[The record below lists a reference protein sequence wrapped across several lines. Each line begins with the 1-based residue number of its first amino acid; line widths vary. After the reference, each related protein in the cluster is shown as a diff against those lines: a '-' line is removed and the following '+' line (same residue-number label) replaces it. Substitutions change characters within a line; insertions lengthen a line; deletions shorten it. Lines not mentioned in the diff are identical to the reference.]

1 MSRPAGAG
9 RKSRPRS
16 RTRMTMEQTDSRV
29 TIAPVNR
36 RFADPPAGPWKRL
49 GRWVSRLAGQ
59 GRRQCLSRLRPGYVR
74 RVRETRRGE
83 CRSCGSCCDL
93 TFYCPFLNP
102 EKTVERCTHYEK
114 RPRTCRDFPVD
125 ALDLRLT
132 RAPCGYWFE
141 GEGEKA
147 PMRIP
152 LARYG
157 IREIVLFGGL
167 AAAGAALSA
176 AFFWYL
182 APAFAVGLGFVL
194 FFFCDPERRS
204 PSHPDVLL
212 APADGKVVQI
222 DEVDEPE
229 FLGQRA
235 HRVGI
240 FMSPLNVH
248 VNRAPC
254 DGEVEAV
261 EHRPGRFWRA
271 YKESASSENERTSLV
286 LGKAAGGRTRI
297 LVRQIAGVLA
307 RRIVCDVAVGDRVE
321 RGQRFGMVKFGSRA
335 EVVVPA
341 DSGLEWSVR
350 LGQRVRGGET
360 VLGVFR

>member
-1 MSRPAGAG
+1 M
-9 RKSRPRS
+9 
-16 RTRMTMEQTDSRV
+16 MMEQTDSRE

-36 RFADPPAGPWKRL
+36 RFVDPPDGAWKRF
-49 GRWVSRLAGQ
+49 GRWFSRLAGQ
-59 GRRQCLSRLRPGYVR
+59 GRRQYLSRLRPAYVE
-74 RVRETRRGE
+74 RVREVRRGE

-93 TFYCPFLNP
+93 TFHCPFLDP
-102 EKTVERCTHYEK
+102 EKTLERCTHYEK
-114 RPRTCRDFPVD
+114 RPRTCRDFPID

-132 RAPCGYWFE
+132 RVPCGYWFE
-141 GEGEKA
+141 GGGEKA

-167 AAAGAALSA
+167 AAAGVVLSA
-176 AFFWYL
+176 VYFWYL

-194 FFFCDPERRS
+194 FFFRDPERRV
-204 PSHPDVLL
+204 PSVPGVLVS
-212 APADGKVVQI
+212 PADGKVVQI
-222 DEVDEPE
+222 GEVDEPE

-261 EHRPGRFWRA
+261 AHRPGRFLRA
-271 YKESASSENERTSLV
+271 DKESASSENERTSLV
-286 LGKAAGGRTRI
+286 LRNAAGGRARI
-297 LVRQIAGVLA
+297 VVRQIAGVLA
-307 RRIVCDVAVGDRVE
+307 RRIVCDVAVGERLE
-321 RGQRFGMVKFGSRA
+321 RGERFGMVKFGSRA
-335 EVVVPA
+335 EVYVPA
-341 DSGLEWSVR
+341 DSGFEWSVR
-350 LGQRVRGGET
+350 VGQRVRGGET

>member
-1 MSRPAGAG
+1 V
-9 RKSRPRS
+9 K
-16 RTRMTMEQTDSRV
+16 
-29 TIAPVNR
+29 
-36 RFADPPAGPWKRL
+36 
-49 GRWVSRLAGQ
+49 
-59 GRRQCLSRLRPGYVR
+59 
-74 RVRETRRGE
+74 RVREARRGE

-93 TFYCPFLNP
+93 TFHCPFLDP
-102 EKTVERCTHYEK
+102 EKTLERCTHYEK
-114 RPRTCRDFPVD
+114 RSRTCRDFPID
-125 ALDLRLT
+125 ALDLWLT
-132 RAPCGYWFE
+132 RVPCGYWFE
-141 GEGEKA
+141 GGGEKA

-157 IREIVLFGGL
+157 IREIVVFGGL
-167 AAAGAALSA
+167 AAAGMVLSA
-176 AFFWYL
+176 VYFWYL

-194 FFFCDPERRS
+194 FFFRDPERRV
-204 PSHPDVLL
+204 PSVPDVLVS
-212 APADGKVVQI
+212 PADGKVVEI
-222 DEVDEPE
+222 GEVDERE

-261 EHRPGRFWRA
+261 AHRPGRFLKA

-286 LGKAAGGRTRI
+286 LRNAAGGRARI
-297 LVRQIAGVLA
+297 VVRQIAGVLA

-335 EVVVPA
+335 EVYVPA
-341 DSGLEWSVR
+341 DSGFEWSVR
-350 LGQRVRGGET
+350 VGQRVRGGET

>member
-1 MSRPAGAG
+1 MI
-9 RKSRPRS
+9 
-16 RTRMTMEQTDSRV
+16 MEQTDSRE

-36 RFADPPAGPWKRL
+36 RFAEPPDGAWKRL
-49 GRWVSRLAGQ
+49 GRWFSRLAGQ
-59 GRRQCLSRLRPGYVR
+59 ARRQYLSRLRAGYVE
-74 RVRETRRGE
+74 RVREVRRGK

-93 TFYCPFLNP
+93 TFYCPFLAP
-102 EKTVERCTHYEK
+102 QKTLERCTHYEK
-114 RPRTCRDFPVD
+114 RSLTCRDFPID
-125 ALDLRLT
+125 SLDLWLT
-132 RAPCGYWFE
+132 RVPCGYWFE
-141 GEGEKA
+141 GGGEKA

-167 AAAGAALSA
+167 AAAGVMLSA
-176 AFFWYL
+176 VYFWYF

-194 FFFCDPERRS
+194 FFFRDPERRV
-204 PSHPDVLL
+204 PSVPDVLVS
-212 APADGKVVQI
+212 PADGKVVEI
-222 DEVDEPE
+222 GEVDEPE

-235 HRVGI
+235 RRIGI

-261 EHRPGRFWRA
+261 EHRPGRFLGA

-286 LGKAAGGRTRI
+286 LRNAAGGRTRV

-307 RRIVCDVAVGDRVE
+307 RRIVCDAAVGDRLE

-335 EVVVPA
+335 EVYVPA
-341 DSGLEWSVR
+341 GSGLEWSVR
-350 LGQRVRGGET
+350 VGQRVRGGET

>member
-1 MSRPAGAG
+1 M
-9 RKSRPRS
+9 
-16 RTRMTMEQTDSRV
+16 MMEPTDSRV
-29 TIAPVNR
+29 SIAPVNR
-36 RFADPPAGPWKRL
+36 RFVEPPDGTWKRL
-49 GRWVSRLAGQ
+49 VRWFSRLAGQ
-59 GRRQCLSRLRPGYVR
+59 VRRQVLSRLRPGYVE

-93 TFYCPFLNP
+93 TFHCPFLDP
-102 EKTVERCTHYEK
+102 EKTLERCTHYEK
-114 RPRTCRDFPVD
+114 RPRSCRDFPID
-125 ALDLRLT
+125 ALDLGLT
-132 RAPCGYWFE
+132 QVPCGYWFE
-141 GEGEKA
+141 GGGEKA

-167 AAAGAALSA
+167 AAAGVVLSA
-176 AFFWYL
+176 AYFWYL

-194 FFFCDPERRS
+194 FFFRDPERRV
-204 PSHPDVLL
+204 PSAPDVLVS
-212 APADGKVVQI
+212 PADGKVVEI
-222 DEVDEPE
+222 GEVDERE

-261 EHRPGRFWRA
+261 AHRPGRFLAA
-271 YKESASSENERTSLV
+271 YKESASRENERTSLV
-286 LGKAAGGRTRI
+286 LRGAAGGRTRV
-297 LVRQIAGVLA
+297 LVRQIAGVVA
-307 RRIVCDVAVGDRVE
+307 RRIVCDAAVGERLE

-335 EVVVPA
+335 EVYVPA
-341 DSGLEWSVR
+341 DVGFAWSVR
-350 LGQRVRGGET
+350 VGQRLRGGET
-360 VLGVFR
+360 VLGEFR